1 MSSSCGRSS
10 RLTIFLGV
18 DSCCMVIEQE
28 QEERL
33 MSQERRWLVTDIEP
47 GFNSRTELAQD
58 QDSAHIPE
66 WEEGGPRPPPPPPLL
81 SFVLRTSQGI
91 RSVSEF
97 IGINDKVL
105 CELHAEMTGLQR
117 SWVAMMYFATA
128 GKRGRRKQRSPL
140 EKHKGKG
147 HRLLWHGWTEST

>member
-1 MSSSCGRSS
+1 
-10 RLTIFLGV
+10 
-18 DSCCMVIEQE
+18 MVIEQE

-47 GFNSRTELAQD
+47 GVNSRIELVQD

-128 GKRGRRKQRSPL
+128 GKRG
-140 EKHKGKG
+140 
-147 HRLLWHGWTEST
+147 